1 MKQYSRKYTLLE
13 RIYVVEIFKGMMI
26 TMRHFIMSW
35 FFNKKPT
42 IQYPEKKRKISP
54 YFRGRHILARDEE
67 GRERC
72 TGCKLCEYV
81 CPANAINIV
90 TAEVPENKTKNF
102 PTEKYAEFYS
112 INLLQCIFCGMCE
125 QSCPMGAI
133 YLTTE
138 HEYSEYGQDKDK
150 FLFTKDNLLVSKNDK
165 KALLL
170 RSMDGS
176 LTEMKDVKHLTIK

>member
-1 MKQYSRKYTLLE
+1 MKQYSRKYTFLE
-13 RIYVVEIFKGMMI
+13 RIYIYEIFKGMMI

-42 IQYPEKKRKISP
+42 IQYPEQKRKISP

-72 TGCKLCEYV
+72 TGCKLCEYI
-81 CPANAINIV
+81 CPANAITIV
-90 TAEVPENKTKNF
+90 TEEVPEDQVNNF
-102 PTEKYAEFYS
+102 PTEKYAKVYD
-112 INLLQCIFCGMCE
+112 IDLLQCIFCGMCE
-125 QSCPMGAI
+125 QACPMGAI

-138 HEYSEYGQDKDK
+138 HEYSDYGENKAK
-150 FLFTKDNLLVSKNDK
+150 FKFTKDKMLVDKNDK

-170 RSMDGS
+170 RDMDGN
-176 LTEMKDVKHLTIK
+176 LKELKDVKHLTLK